1 MTCFSRALPSGF
13 GSLPHYLEVKAVT
26 VCISEE
32 SLKEK
37 RKKVRG
43 SLNQVQT
50 MTLIS
55 SEPLEKMIPD
65 RPRSRYPGSTRGNCV
80 AWVNLSPNADIWTM
94 PVSEKADLYGHRI
107 IGNDSQSA
115 EGNDERKPSEI
126 EPTFFN
132 FLPRVYYEDLL
143 ATYSVAAWY
152 VQRRCFNIP
161 HVSCHLADQF

>member
-1 MTCFSRALPSGF
+1 
-13 GSLPHYLEVKAVT
+13 
-26 VCISEE
+26 
-32 SLKEK
+32 
-37 RKKVRG
+37 
-43 SLNQVQT
+43 
-50 MTLIS
+50 
-55 SEPLEKMIPD
+55 
-65 RPRSRYPGSTRGNCV
+65 
-80 AWVNLSPNADIWTM
+80 M

-115 EGNDERKPSEI
+115 EDNDERKPSEV